1 MSKTAILCFYQV
13 KYANHGA
20 SEVSLGIYNHWPSK
34 NKKLFELKDW
44 HNYISQN
51 YKAQLFFQYINS
63 FFIKPL
69 AILFIILKVLKY
81 LKKKDNNFVI
91 IEGASWIGF
100 SYMCIKI
107 LKFFRKKTKIFYH
120 SHNVEYDIRRKKNSI
135 IISSISKILEKKVFQ
150 ISNYAS
156 VVSTLDALRVKYLYN
171 IKPIIFENGVDI
183 ERLKINKKFKKK
195 FFNKYIIYSG
205 SYSYKPNKF
214 AIDYLINR
222 VMPYFKKNNY
232 NIDLMLTG
240 KSFPNLLSKND
251 VICKKNLKK
260 DILNYYIKKSYFT
273 ILPLQ
278 QAPGTKIKVIENL
291 ILGKTI
297 IGTKFAFRGIKI
309 MKNAKNPIIYKSF
322 SDLCEKINFFIK
334 NEKIINQKILA
345 AKKFY
350 IKNYS
355 ISNIIKKF
363 IYENKINFI

>member
-1 MSKTAILCFYQV
+1 MSRTAILCFYQV
-13 KYANHGA
+13 RNANHGA
-20 SEVSLGIYNHWPSK
+20 SEVSLGIYNHWPASS
-34 NKKLFELKDW
+34 KKLFELRDW
-44 HNYISQN
+44 HLYVSKN
-51 YKAQLFFQYINS
+51 YKIQLFFQYINS

-69 AILFIILKVLKY
+69 AILFIIARVLKY
-81 LKKKDNNFVI
+81 LQKKDNNFVI

-100 SYMCIKI
+100 SYLTIKI
-107 LKFFRKKTKIFYH
+107 LKFFKKKTKIFYH
-120 SHNVEYDIRRKKNSI
+120 GHNVEYDIRRRKSSI
-135 IISSISKILEKKVFQ
+135 LISSISKILEKKVFQ
-150 ISNYAS
+150 ISDYAS
-156 VVSTLDALRVKYLYN
+156 VVSTLDALRIKYLYN

-183 ERLKINKKFKKK
+183 KRLEINKKFKKK

-222 VMPYFKKNNY
+222 VMPYFKKNSY

-240 KSFPNLLSKND
+240 KNFPNLLYKND

-260 DILNYYIKKSYFT
+260 NILNYYIKKSYFT

-278 QAPGTKIKVIENL
+278 RAPGTKIKVIENL

-309 MKNAKNPIIYKSF
+309 MKNAKNLIIYKSF
-322 SDLCEKINFFIK
+322 SDLCKKVNFFIK
-334 NEKIINQKILA
+334 NEKIITQKISA
-345 AKKFY
+345 TKNFY
-350 IKNYS
+350 VKNYS

-363 IYENKINFI
+363 IYENKIDFI

>member
-1 MSKTAILCFYQV
+1 MSRTAILCFYQV
-13 KYANHGA
+13 RNANHGA
-20 SEVSLGIYNHWPSK
+20 SEVSLGIYNHWPASS
-34 NKKLFELKDW
+34 KKLFELRDW
-44 HNYISQN
+44 HLYVSKN
-51 YKAQLFFQYINS
+51 YKIQLFFQYINS

-69 AILFIILKVLKY
+69 AILFIIARVLKY
-81 LKKKDNNFVI
+81 LQKKDNNFVI

-100 SYMCIKI
+100 SYLTIKI
-107 LKFFRKKTKIFYH
+107 LKFFKKKTKIFYH
-120 SHNVEYDIRRKKNSI
+120 SHNVEYDIRRRKSSI
-135 IISSISKILEKKVFQ
+135 LISSISKILEKKVFQ
-150 ISNYAS
+150 ISDYAS
-156 VVSTLDALRVKYLYN
+156 VVSTLDALRIKYLYN

-183 ERLKINKKFKKK
+183 KRLEINKKFKKK

-222 VMPYFKKNNY
+222 VMPYFKKNSY

-240 KSFPNLLSKND
+240 KNFPNLLYKND

-260 DILNYYIKKSYFT
+260 NILNYYIKKSYFT

-278 QAPGTKIKVIENL
+278 RAPGTKIKVIENL

-309 MKNAKNPIIYKSF
+309 MKNAKNLIIYKSF
-322 SDLCEKINFFIK
+322 SDLCKKVNFFIK
-334 NEKIINQKILA
+334 NEKIITQKISA
-345 AKKFY
+345 TKNFY
-350 IKNYS
+350 VKNYS

-363 IYENKINFI
+363 IYENKIDFI